1 MQHGLQEQP
10 KAVKLLPGNNRFLSD
25 ASRDYCIVLLV
36 AVVTSRLLGDTVQEE
51 HLFPDALS
59 YYYSRTVVQLDTSV
73 GLSISLLLTTSF
85 VEQ

>member
-1 MQHGLQEQP
+1 M
-10 KAVKLLPGNNRFLSD
+10 LP
-25 ASRDYCIVLLV
+25 

-73 GLSISLLLTTSF
+73 GLSISLLLTTIF